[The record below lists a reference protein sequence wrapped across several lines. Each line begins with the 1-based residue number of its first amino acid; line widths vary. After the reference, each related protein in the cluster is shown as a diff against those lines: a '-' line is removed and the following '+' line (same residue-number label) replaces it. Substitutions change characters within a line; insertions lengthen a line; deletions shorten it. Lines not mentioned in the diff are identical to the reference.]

1 MTAHSVPG
9 NEGGA
14 PRRTSMRERM
24 SQADARAKGQ
34 APRSQSAYSEGQVSQ
49 SQGGRSERQ
58 LAQSRVEYPPVAAR
72 LQVSGSTVASPQ
84 MDMQAEGRASHSLR
98 QAARAQGV
106 HSEGQALQSQDA
118 RSQSTYSQEQ
128 APHCEGARSQATPA
142 HNARAQGARAV
153 GTRSEEQAR
162 GRADEID
169 FSTPL
174 GASSD
179 LTSTSLRALS
189 SLADFSTSFVVG
201 EEGVQRADTLSP
213 IAASLSTSEPESV
226 IGSDDAHSHHLL
238 LLSDEVDQ
246 AEIEALALSIW
257 DDARWEGAGRLRL
270 TSGVLLEGPWRL
282 DVAARKELRT
292 PAVLTKVWVLRCPRS
307 QRRPVPQWA
316 IGVDE
321 WAKVFPE
328 GMPTGLEYRVLE
340 AVKRMARRL
349 GGALRIADSGQLI
362 APDPDSAVSLSV
374 YSPRWLNAGELEAL
388 LSEEFPQI
396 RDSRELAVR
405 QAKATPA
412 EEAALERALD
422 AAGLTRAE
430 IEMKIL
436 RAQKSVSPEVGGQ
449 DHLLEG
455 YTLLTPI
462 ANRSDL
468 AIEVCLVPTP
478 PQVLRWESWTTGFVV
493 EYSLRWLQAA
503 SLQAPTRPSRT
514 ARLERIRS
522 CHDIERA
529 ASLIARAVSGSV
541 IDEDGFLVA
550 LDDALAD

>member
-1 MTAHSVPG
+1 MVAHSVPG
-9 NEGGA
+9 NEGGV

-24 SQADARAKGQ
+24 SQADARARGQ
-34 APRSQSAYSEGQVSQ
+34 APRSQSAYSEGQVPHSQDPRSRSTHSSAQAPQSQDPRAEGTHSQSTPAQGAQ
-49 SQGGRSERQ
+49 SQGGRYQ
-58 LAQSRVEYPPVAAR
+58 WQAAQSRVEHPPVAAR
-72 LQVSGSTVASPQ
+72 LQVSDSTVAPPQ
-84 MDMQAEGRASHSLR
+84 ADGRAEGREPHS
-98 QAARAQGV
+98 QG
-106 HSEGQALQSQDA
+106 
-118 RSQSTYSQEQ
+118 
-128 APHCEGARSQATPA
+128 
-142 HNARAQGARAV
+142 
-153 GTRSEEQAR
+153 QAR

-349 GGALRIADSGQLI
+349 GGALRIADSGELI

-374 YSPRWLNAGELEAL
+374 FSPRWLNAGELEAL

-412 EEAALERALD
+412 EDAALERALE

-436 RAQKSVSPEVGGQ
+436 RAQKSVSPEVGGEN
-449 DHLLEG
+449 HLLEG

-522 CHDIERA
+522 SHDIERA

>member
-1 MTAHSVPG
+1 
-9 NEGGA
+9 
-14 PRRTSMRERM
+14 M
-24 SQADARAKGQ
+24 SQADARARGQ

-72 LQVSGSTVASPQ
+72 LQVSESTVASPQ

-153 GTRSEEQAR
+153 GARSEEQAR

-226 IGSDDAHSHHLL
+226 IGLDDAHSHHLL

-493 EYSLRWLQAA
+493 EYSLRWLQAG

>member
-1 MTAHSVPG
+1 MAAHSVPG
-9 NEGGA
+9 NEGGV

-24 SQADARAKGQ
+24 SQADARARGQ
-34 APRSQSAYSEGQVSQ
+34 APRSQSAYSEGQVLHSQDARGQSTPAQSLHSSGQAPQSRGTHSQRTPAQGAQ
-49 SQGGRSERQ
+49 SQGGRYQRQ
-58 LAQSRVEYPPVAAR
+58 AAQSRVEHPPVAAR
-72 LQVSGSTVASPQ
+72 LQVSDSTVAPPQ
-84 MDMQAEGRASHSLR
+84 ADGRAEGREPHSL
-98 QAARAQGV
+98 G
-106 HSEGQALQSQDA
+106 
-118 RSQSTYSQEQ
+118 
-128 APHCEGARSQATPA
+128 
-142 HNARAQGARAV
+142 
-153 GTRSEEQAR
+153 QAR

-412 EEAALERALD
+412 EDAALERALE

-522 CHDIERA
+522 SHDIERA

>member
-1 MTAHSVPG
+1 
-9 NEGGA
+9 
-14 PRRTSMRERM
+14 MRERM
-24 SQADARAKGQ
+24 SQADARARGQ
-34 APRSQSAYSEGQVSQ
+34 APRSQSAYSEGQV
-49 SQGGRSERQ
+49 
-58 LAQSRVEYPPVAAR
+58 P
-72 LQVSGSTVASPQ
+72 
-84 MDMQAEGRASHSLR
+84 H
-98 QAARAQGV
+98 
-106 HSEGQALQSQDA
+106 SQDA
-118 RSQSTYSQEQ
+118 RSQSTPAQSPHSSGQ
-128 APHCEGARSQATPA
+128 APQSQDLRAEGTHSQGQTPQSQGTTVQ
-142 HNARAQGARAV
+142 NARAQGTHSQGQTPQSQSTTAQDARAE
-153 GTRSEEQAR
+153 GTHSLGQAR

-169 FSTPL
+169 FSAPL
-174 GASSD
+174 GAPSD

-226 IGSDDAHSHHLL
+226 IGLDDAHSHHLL

-270 TSGVLLEGPWRL
+270 TSGVLLEGPWRVDL
-282 DVAARKELRT
+282 AARKELRT
-292 PAVLTKVWVLRCPRS
+292 PAVLTKVWVLRCPHT

-316 IGVDE
+316 IGVDD
-321 WAKVFPE
+321 WAKVFPD

-436 RAQKSVSPEVGGQ
+436 RAQKSVTSEVGGEN
-449 DHLLEG
+449 HLLEG

-493 EYSLRWLQAA
+493 EYSLRWVQAG

-522 CHDIERA
+522 SHDIERA

>member
-1 MTAHSVPG
+1 MVAHSVPG
-9 NEGGA
+9 NEGGV

-24 SQADARAKGQ
+24 SQADARARGQ
-34 APRSQSAYSEGQVSQ
+34 APRSQSAYSEGQVPHSQDARSRSTHSSGQAPQSQDPRAEGTHSQGQTPQSRGTHSQSTPAQGAQ
-49 SQGGRSERQ
+49 SQGGRYQRQ
-58 LAQSRVEYPPVAAR
+58 AAQSRVEHPPVAAR
-72 LQVSGSTVASPQ
+72 LQVSDSTVAPPQ
-84 MDMQAEGRASHSLR
+84 ADGRAEGREPHS
-98 QAARAQGV
+98 QG
-106 HSEGQALQSQDA
+106 
-118 RSQSTYSQEQ
+118 
-128 APHCEGARSQATPA
+128 
-142 HNARAQGARAV
+142 
-153 GTRSEEQAR
+153 QAR

-169 FSTPL
+169 FSAPL
-174 GASSD
+174 GDPSD

-189 SLADFSTSFVVG
+189 SLADFSASFVVG
-201 EEGVQRADTLSP
+201 EEGVQRADALSP

-226 IGSDDAHSHHLL
+226 IGLDDAHSHHLL

-282 DVAARKELRT
+282 DLAARKELRT

-349 GGALRIADSGQLI
+349 GGALRIADSGELI

-503 SLQAPTRPSRT
+503 SLQTPTRPSRT

>member
-1 MTAHSVPG
+1 MVAHSVPG
-9 NEGGA
+9 NEGGV

-24 SQADARAKGQ
+24 SQADARARGQ
-34 APRSQSAYSEGQVSQ
+34 APRSQSAYSEGQVPHSQDARSRSTHSSGQAPQSQDPRAEGTHSQGQTPQSRGTHSQSTPAQGAQ
-49 SQGGRSERQ
+49 SQGGRYQRQ
-58 LAQSRVEYPPVAAR
+58 AAQSRVEHPPVAAR
-72 LQVSGSTVASPQ
+72 LQVSDSTVAPPQ
-84 MDMQAEGRASHSLR
+84 ADGRAEGREPHS
-98 QAARAQGV
+98 QG
-106 HSEGQALQSQDA
+106 
-118 RSQSTYSQEQ
+118 
-128 APHCEGARSQATPA
+128 
-142 HNARAQGARAV
+142 
-153 GTRSEEQAR
+153 QAR

-169 FSTPL
+169 FSAPL
-174 GASSD
+174 GDPSD

-201 EEGVQRADTLSP
+201 EEGVQRADALSP

-226 IGSDDAHSHHLL
+226 IGLDDAHSHHLL

-282 DVAARKELRT
+282 DLAARKELRT
-292 PAVLTKVWVLRCPRS
+292 PAVLTKVWVLRCPHTQRS
-307 QRRPVPQWA
+307 PVPQWA

-349 GGALRIADSGQLI
+349 GGALRIADSGELI

-374 YSPRWLNAGELEAL
+374 FSPRWLNAGELVAL

-412 EEAALERALD
+412 EDAALERALE

-436 RAQKSVSPEVGGQ
+436 RAQKSVSPEVGGEN
-449 DHLLEG
+449 HLLEG

-522 CHDIERA
+522 SHDIERA

>member
-1 MTAHSVPG
+1 M
-9 NEGGA
+9 
-14 PRRTSMRERM
+14 
-24 SQADARAKGQ
+24 
-34 APRSQSAYSEGQVSQ
+34 
-49 SQGGRSERQ
+49 
-58 LAQSRVEYPPVAAR
+58 
-72 LQVSGSTVASPQ
+72 
-84 MDMQAEGRASHSLR
+84 
-98 QAARAQGV
+98 
-106 HSEGQALQSQDA
+106 
-118 RSQSTYSQEQ
+118 
-128 APHCEGARSQATPA
+128 
-142 HNARAQGARAV
+142 
-153 GTRSEEQAR
+153 
-162 GRADEID
+162 
-169 FSTPL
+169 
-174 GASSD
+174 
-179 LTSTSLRALS
+179 
-189 SLADFSTSFVVG
+189 
-201 EEGVQRADTLSP
+201 QRADTLSP

-226 IGSDDAHSHHLL
+226 IGLDDAHSHHLL

-503 SLQAPTRPSRT
+503 SLQTPTRPSRT

>member
-1 MTAHSVPG
+1 MAAHSVPG
-9 NEGGA
+9 NEGGV

-24 SQADARAKGQ
+24 SQADARARGQ
-34 APRSQSAYSEGQVSQ
+34 APRSQSAYSEGQV
-49 SQGGRSERQ
+49 
-58 LAQSRVEYPPVAAR
+58 P
-72 LQVSGSTVASPQ
+72 
-84 MDMQAEGRASHSLR
+84 H
-98 QAARAQGV
+98 
-106 HSEGQALQSQDA
+106 SQDA
-118 RSQSTYSQEQ
+118 RSQSTPAQSPHSSGQ
-128 APHCEGARSQATPA
+128 APQSQDLRAEGTHSQGQTPQSQGTTVQ
-142 HNARAQGARAV
+142 NARAQGTHSQGQTPQSQSTTAQDARAE
-153 GTRSEEQAR
+153 GTHSLGQAR

-169 FSTPL
+169 FSAPL
-174 GASSD
+174 GAPSD

-226 IGSDDAHSHHLL
+226 IGLDDAHSHHLL

-270 TSGVLLEGPWRL
+270 TSGVLLEGPWRVDL
-282 DVAARKELRT
+282 AARKELRT
-292 PAVLTKVWVLRCPRS
+292 PAVLTKVWVLRCPHT

-316 IGVDE
+316 IGVDD
-321 WAKVFPE
+321 WAKVFPD

-436 RAQKSVSPEVGGQ
+436 RAQKSVTSEVGGEN
-449 DHLLEG
+449 HLLEG

-493 EYSLRWLQAA
+493 EYSLRWVQAG

-522 CHDIERA
+522 SHDIERA